1 MGKASEKSK
10 GGEGHRVEKVVVFCR
25 AVRAGLAEG
34 GIQAVSGVGKMIF
47 AHKALPR
54 LCFLRILFP

>member
-1 MGKASEKSK
+1 M
-10 GGEGHRVEKVVVFCR
+10 EKVVVFCR

-54 LCFLRILFP
+54 LCFLRIPFP